1 MDTSKII
8 NLEQISLK
16 NNKEID
22 EKYIQNYLAL
32 EPSVLGLGELV
43 LLAKEKIQPKAGR
56 LDLLF
61 QDSDTDRRYAVEIQL
76 GKTDESHIIR
86 TIEYWDIERKMY
98 PQYDHCAVIIAE
110 DITTRFL
117 NVIQLFNGQIPLIA
131 IQMNAFKINDK
142 IGLKFIKILDE
153 IKYDIE
159 PLVVE
164 PTNRKFWEET
174 RSTKEIV
181 ALADDI
187 LKIINEIEP
196 NFELNY
202 NKHYIGLAKNG
213 IAFNFAIMIAKK
225 NFLRLDFK
233 FEQNED
239 VENII
244 NENKLDVLD
253 YNAKSSRYK
262 IRLTESEIK
271 NKKDIIKELLKKS
284 YEYFK

>member
-8 NLEQISLK
+8 KLQEISLQ
-16 NNKEID
+16 NTREID
-22 EKYIQNYLAL
+22 EKYIQNYLAN
-32 EPSVLGLGELV
+32 EPSVLGLGDLV

-61 QDSDTDRRYAVEIQL
+61 QDSDSDRRYTVEIQL

-86 TIEYWDIERKMY
+86 TIEYWDIERKRY
-98 PQYDHCAVIIAE
+98 PQYDYCAVIIAE

-131 IQMNAFKINDK
+131 IQMNAFKIDDK
-142 IGLKFIKILDE
+142 IGIKFIKILDE
-153 IKYDIE
+153 VKYDIE

-164 PTNRKFWEET
+164 PSNRKFWEEI
-174 RSTKEIV
+174 RSTKKIV
-181 ALADDI
+181 EMADDI
-187 LKIINEIEP
+187 VKIINEIEP

-202 NKHYIGLAKNG
+202 NKHYIGLVKNG
-213 IAFNFAIMIAKK
+213 TAFNFATMNAKK

-233 FEQNED
+233 LEQNEE
-239 VENII
+239 VEKCI
-244 NENKLDVLD
+244 NENELSVLD
-253 YNAKSSRYK
+253 YSIRSSRYK
-262 IRLTESEIK
+262 IRLTENDIK
-271 NKKDIIKELLKKS
+271 NKRDVIKELLIKS